1 MEGEIDRSM
10 IRSFRKRYEEFLRL
24 CYRLFLKFRFFP
36 RYVNN
41 RYNDFND
48 DCQER
53 YVGENC
59 IETQRLIQMIR
70 GFNMEQMI
78 LRNEIGGYIL
88 ENVLVKPCISYIY
101 IYVGKCINFL
111 AI

>member
-1 MEGEIDRSM
+1 M
-10 IRSFRKRYEEFLRL
+10 
-24 CYRLFLKFRFFP
+24 
-36 RYVNN
+36 
-41 RYNDFND
+41 
-48 DCQER
+48 
-53 YVGENC
+53 GENC

-101 IYVGKCINFL
+101 IYVGKCINFSCNMNHRFDRNSSYNM
-111 AI
+111 